1 MTERRQDI
9 LLGGVFA
16 AVGST
21 AALMA
26 AEYPGASGIYPTALG
41 CVVAGLGALV
51 AIRAVLRGAD
61 GPRALVE
68 NAPRAALTLGLAALY
83 LVLVPVLG
91 FYLASALLVMV
102 VPLCLGF
109 RRPLYS
115 LVSTGVFIGIVWLV
129 FSVVL
134 EKPLPAPVWLSY

>member
-1 MTERRQDI
+1 M
-9 LLGGVFA
+9 
-16 AVGST
+16 
-21 AALMA
+21 
-26 AEYPGASGIYPTALG
+26 
-41 CVVAGLGALV
+41 
-51 AIRAVLRGAD
+51 
-61 GPRALVE
+61 VE

>member
-61 GPRALVE
+61 GPRVLVE

-91 FYLASALLVMV
+91 FYLASALLV